1 MVDTEIPRATTTI
14 TQIFK
19 AIMCFDNLRFEF
31 EIFKLSCLLL
41 WLELIVEIENIVI
54 FPEPVS
60 HMFVILVKTSLITPA
75 PLALTEAPTNRKDT
89 ISNKWRVTVLQINLV
104 DTLTILPQHGE
115 NSFLLK
121 HDNFSSLDGW
131 HIKLKIDLKS
141 CKIVKSARGRLNW
154 NYNNGLNFRSK
165 ISQRC

>member
-1 MVDTEIPRATTTI
+1 M
-14 TQIFK
+14 
-19 AIMCFDNLRFEF
+19 
-31 EIFKLSCLLL
+31 
-41 WLELIVEIENIVI
+41 IVEIGDIVI

-121 HDNFSSLDGW
+121 HDNFSSLDG
-131 HIKLKIDLKS
+131 
-141 CKIVKSARGRLNW
+141 
-154 NYNNGLNFRSK
+154 
-165 ISQRC
+165 